1 MLNLKQIFLLL
12 VGLNGLLLIM
22 FFNVSYKSSSNQ
34 EFQTPKGND
43 GVLNIPNERSSF
55 FNRDESKTDPPITP
69 SLNDASQDDS
79 ITVTKMSDG
88 KSNPITKDELDSLN
102 QKIQSD
108 PRLTELV
115 TTFKKLKIY
124 YKQLSEKYRS
134 LEKSNMQL
142 KLNNKKLKD
151 SDLPGKDN
159 SPAQKKFDD
168 LTARNKQSG
177 LVLRY
182 SNPFYL
188 LGAYP
193 NITLEYFNSYP
204 DGRPFYE
211 NFNYGLSNDNDYCE
225 LTDLYNLAHLE
236 NVFKRKTFFTDY
248 DRSGLPRQDVMRKIG
263 YDLSPKI
270 SKFMPRKVFNSRS
283 LHLDPRITMFFT
295 KRVDLHIYHEIG
307 KNFLCATQMYNHI
320 PGHGVLKRKDMIV
333 DSVDSYA
340 LLYKDKPQCF
350 NKGKFFPFSY
360 RLYIKE
366 ECQAFFNEINSAE
379 YKKKLETEPIQ
390 YLIKIGYGSHR
401 AMGVFLLDTNQT
413 AYVQRQY
420 NEGELCGENN
430 RSLIAQTYV
439 TNPLLLDFHNKFDF
453 RVYMLVASTNPL
465 IMYYHDGFL
474 RVSLH
479 PYDKFS
485 NDRSTHL
492 TNTHLSKDIFA
503 EVKKLN
509 KTLNNMNE
517 QQLRDYQM
525 WTLER
530 LKDHLLESGKIK
542 DPNWL
547 DNYLRPKFKEAFI
560 HILRMTGHAFWNQSN
575 VFEMFGLDFMLDE
588 DLNLWFIECNSS
600 PQLVGT
606 NAYKTNF
613 LIKMLKDIYEIQYAF
628 YKSRMLRVVKLIK
641 QMELEGLVEGTIN
654 YTKWRPEYIEASR
667 NRLEPQFELSSD
679 NSFHL
684 IMDLNKDKS
693 EAYFGNLKDEC
704 II

>member
-1 MLNLKQIFLLL
+1 
-12 VGLNGLLLIM
+12 M
-22 FFNVSYKSSSNQ
+22 FFNLSLKPSSN
-34 EFQTPKGND
+34 ED
-43 GVLNIPNERSSF
+43 LLNPLEGRSSF
-55 FNRDESKTDPPITP
+55 FNKDEMDKLESKTTDPLTP
-69 SLNDASQDDS
+69 SLSEVKPPSPSVTLDS
-79 ITVTKMSDG
+79 DEDIGSPTTTTVTTDG
-88 KSNPITKDELDSLN
+88 KPNQITKEELEALN
-102 QKIQSD
+102 KKIQSD

-115 TTFKKLKIY
+115 TTFKKLKVY
-124 YKQLSEKYRS
+124 YKQLTERYRN
-134 LEKSNMQL
+134 LERSNMQL
-142 KLNNKKLKD
+142 KLSHQKLK
-151 SDLPGKDN
+151 KDN
-159 SPAQKKFDD
+159 EIPAKTDNAPAQKKLDA
-168 LTARNKQSG
+168 LVTRNKQSQ

-188 LGAYP
+188 LGSYP
-193 NITLEYFNSYP
+193 NVTLDYFNSYP

-211 NFNYGLSNDNDYCE
+211 KYNYGLNNDNDYCE

-236 NVFKRKTFFTDY
+236 NLFKRKTFFTDY
-248 DRSGLPRQDVMRKIG
+248 AKNGLARQLVMRKIG
-263 YDLSPKI
+263 YDLSPKV
-270 SKFMPRKVFNSRS
+270 SKYMPKKVFNSRT

-307 KNFLCATQMYNHI
+307 RHFLCATQMYNHI

-340 LLYKDKPQCF
+340 VLYKDKPQCF

-366 ECQAFFNEINSAE
+366 ECETFFKELNSPE
-379 YKKKLETEPIQ
+379 YIKKLETEPIQ
-390 YLIKIGYGSHR
+390 YLIKVGYGSHR
-401 AMGVFLLDTNQT
+401 AQGVFLLDTNQT
-413 AYVQRQY
+413 AYIKRQY
-420 NEGELCGENN
+420 SNGELCGQNT

-439 TNPLLLDFHNKFDF
+439 TNPLLLDFQNKFDF

-465 IMYYHDGFL
+465 VMYYHDGFL

-479 PYDKFS
+479 PYDKYS

-517 QQLRDYQM
+517 EQLRDYQM

-530 LKDHLLESGKIK
+530 LQAYLLESKKIS

-560 HILRMTGHAFWNQSN
+560 HILRMTAHAFWKQSN

-606 NAYKTNF
+606 NTYKTNF
-613 LIKMLKDIYEIQYAF
+613 LIKMLKDLYEIQYAF
-628 YKSRMLRVVKLIK
+628 FKSRMARVVKIIK
-641 QMELEGLVEGTIN
+641 QMELEGVMEGAIN
-654 YTKWRPEYIEASR
+654 YTKWRQEYTEASR
-667 NRLEPQFELSSD
+667 NRLEPQFNISAD

-693 EAYFGNLKDEC
+693 EAYFGNLRDEC

>member
-1 MLNLKQIFLLL
+1 MLNLKQVFLLL
-12 VGLNGLLLIM
+12 VGLNGLLVIM
-22 FFNVSYKSSSNQ
+22 FFSLSFKSSSNEEYQ
-34 EFQTPKGND
+34 MN
-43 GVLNIPNERSSF
+43 VPNEKSSF
-55 FNRDESKTDPPITP
+55 FNHDPPINP
-69 SLNDASQDDS
+69 SLKQSALQGDNIA
-79 ITVTKMSDG
+79 VTKMSDE
-88 KSNPITKDELDSLN
+88 KSNPITQDELDALN

-115 TTFKKLKIY
+115 TTFKKLKVY
-124 YKQLSEKYRS
+124 YKQLSEKYKN
-134 LEKSNMQL
+134 LEKSNTQL
-142 KLNNKKLKD
+142 KISHKKLKENGLPSQVDD
-151 SDLPGKDN
+151 SA
-159 SPAQKKFDD
+159 AQKRLDVLNAK
-168 LTARNKQSG
+168 NKQSQ

-211 NFNYGLSNDNDYCE
+211 NFNYGLNNDPDYCE

-248 DRSGLPRQDVMRKIG
+248 AKNGLPRQDVMRKIG
-263 YDLSPKI
+263 YDLSGPI
-270 SKFMPRKVFNSRS
+270 SKFMPRTVFNSRT

-340 LLYKDKPQCF
+340 LLYKEKPQCF

-366 ECQAFFNEINSAE
+366 ECETFFKEINSAE

-401 AMGVFLLDTNQT
+401 AQGVFLLDDNQT
-413 AYVQRQY
+413 SYVQRQY
-420 NEGELCGENN
+420 NNGELCGDNN

-439 TNPLLLDFHNKFDF
+439 TNPLLLDFDNKFDF
-453 RVYMLVASTNPL
+453 RIYMLVASTNPL
-465 IMYYHDGFL
+465 IMFYHDGFL

-492 TNTHLSKDIFA
+492 TNTHLSKATFA
-503 EVKKLN
+503 DVKKSN

-517 QQLRDYQM
+517 KQLRDYQM

-530 LKDHLLESGKIK
+530 LEEYLLKSKKIN

-547 DNYLRPKFKEAFI
+547 NNYLRPKFKEAFI
-560 HILRMTGHAFWNQSN
+560 HILRMTAHAFWNQSN

-606 NAYKTNF
+606 NEYKTNF
-613 LIKMLKDIYEIQYAF
+613 LIKMLQDIYEIQYSL
-628 YKSRMLRVVKLIK
+628 YKSRMSRVVKLIK
-641 QMELEGLVEGTIN
+641 QMELEGLIEGTIN
-654 YTKWRPEYIEASR
+654 YTKWRPEYIEASK
-667 NRLEPQFELSSD
+667 NRFEPQFNLSSD

-684 IMDLNKDKS
+684 IMDLNRKKS

>member
-22 FFNVSYKSSSNQ
+22 FFNVSYKSSSDK

-55 FNRDESKTDPPITP
+55 FNRDESRTDPPITP

-628 YKSRMLRVVKLIK
+628 YKSRMLTVVKLIK

>member
-55 FNRDESKTDPPITP
+55 FNRDESRTDPPITP

-88 KSNPITKDELDSLN
+88 KSTPITKDELDSLN